1 MSGRS
6 TGIAGASRWLP
17 IVILVAVIGLAT
29 TALTFF
35 TIPRPW
41 TAIPT
46 VVSILA
52 GAWLGKYL
60 QDDRSALLV
69 SNQARPAIRHL
80 FDQIDRLRALVIQ
93 ADSRVST
100 LSERGSEHAQTADW
114 FEGFSFSLRSE
125 IESSASA
132 IEHWGDL
139 SPDVQACELDK
150 YKTRS
155 ERIPDTSESHKRGT
169 Q

>member
-1 MSGRS
+1 MAGRL
-6 TGIAGASRWLP
+6 AGLRRWLP
-17 IVILVAVIGLAT
+17 VIIGIAVIALAT

-46 VVSILA
+46 IASIIA

-60 QDDRSALLV
+60 QDDRSAELV

-93 ADSRVST
+93 ADSRVSS
-100 LSERGSEHAQTADW
+100 LVQRGSEHAQSADW

-125 IESSASA
+125 IESTASA

-139 SPDVQACELDK
+139 SPDVQATELAK
-150 YKTRS
+150 YQTRS
-155 ERIPDTSESHKRGT
+155 ERLPSTSKNHQQGAEW
-169 Q
+169 